1 MEYVLYNVIM
11 NEVWQIDMINEDTE
25 EGVFDDLMD
34 DPFFEG
40 IEDEEYTTIERIP
53 EPEWSIALAGIREDA
68 KDEAADRF
76 GNGYTDSDLDVV
88 AEELLTEHEN
98 LRQYEEI
105 CFWDTDFA
113 FLDDCDE
120 DTLIRSQAGE
130 FMGLGERQDV
140 KKMEMEIGGNTVK
153 MEVNIAPW
161 EMENWVAEG

>member
-53 EPEWSIALAGIREDA
+53 EPERSIALAGIREDA

-76 GNGYTDSDLDVV
+76 GNGYTDSDL
-88 AEELLTEHEN
+88 A
-98 LRQYEEI
+98 
-105 CFWDTDFA
+105 
-113 FLDDCDE
+113 
-120 DTLIRSQAGE
+120 
-130 FMGLGERQDV
+130 
-140 KKMEMEIGGNTVK
+140 
-153 MEVNIAPW
+153 
-161 EMENWVAEG
+161 